1 MASHQLYVVKVRMGL
16 SSHTC
21 LWTKSINIMATDKT
35 EAEMLAV
42 PHVFNFL
49 NENKIYHAL
58 VKHIK
63 IKDVIVQ
70 R

>member
-1 MASHQLYVVKVRMGL
+1 MAK
-16 SSHTC
+16 
-21 LWTKSINIMATDKT
+21 DKT